1 MQGDVVNVYWWLSL
15 VALILSNHIVGTKGD
30 ALILRLTGRESHRPV
45 GSRLWIE
52 LYELLYVVV
61 SLGIGLPPIFLWPN
75 ADPLVYVCF
84 WVLGFN
90 AGSLTAQAVLGR
102 KQSTEQA

>member
-1 MQGDVVNVYWWLSL
+1 MNVYWWLSL
-15 VALILSNHIVGTKGD
+15 MALVLVNHVAGTKGS
-30 ALILRLTGRESHRPV
+30 ALILRLTGRESLPPV
-45 GSRLWIE
+45 GSRLQLE
-52 LYELLYVVV
+52 LYQLLNVGL
-61 SLGIGLPPIFLWPN
+61 SFGISIPPIYLLPN